1 MKWVNDHDAAKDE
14 VKRLHAENLEL
25 WNENIK
31 LVSIINQLE
40 SKSFDSGNNSRSING
55 G

>member
-1 MKWVNDHDAAKDE
+1 MKWVNSHEAAKNE

-31 LVSIINQLE
+31 LNSLVDQLE
-40 SKSFDSGNNSRSING
+40 SKFNHLNSSYTSNG
-55 G
+55 R